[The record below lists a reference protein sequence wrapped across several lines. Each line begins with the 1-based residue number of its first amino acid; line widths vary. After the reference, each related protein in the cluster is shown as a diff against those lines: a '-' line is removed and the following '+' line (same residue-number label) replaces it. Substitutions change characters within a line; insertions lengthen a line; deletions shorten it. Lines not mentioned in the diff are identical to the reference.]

1 MPRAWRSFRRWLAA
15 SACGLALLG
24 LPAVAHA
31 DPISATAAAIVAAIG
46 VTGTAAT
53 IATFVITTALRMA
66 TAYALS
72 KLTGPK
78 RAQQE
83 RQASVTT
90 LSIGESAREVAF
102 GRVCSGGSLVAAANF
117 GGEYGTDWEVLE
129 IALADHEIDG
139 LEGFYIGADFYPYT
153 GNGLQS
159 GFSNCLDLEFV
170 NASDDVAPPARFAGA
185 AGMGDLDRLRGVAKV
200 WAAYKANDKVWP
212 QGRPSF
218 KWLFRGKRC
227 YDARKDST
235 VPGGDP
241 DGDHRWNAPSTWEWS
256 ENVYVCRYNWL
267 RGVFALDQVDKP
279 EMLLVGRGLSEIE
292 APPENV
298 FAPANVCDEL
308 VALKAGGSEARY
320 RCAAVIRAD
329 ETFDTTEQMFAA
341 AMAGVI
347 VQREGGVEIEPGQAK
362 STVVEITDADLVIGE
377 TVTFDRFLPA
387 PDRVNTVIGRYVEP
401 AQGWSDHAAPV
412 RRSVV
417 DIEDDGGPN
426 EATLSL
432 GFVTSGTQGQR
443 CAEAERRLGRMERRA
458 TIPLGPRFSGL
469 EEGDWI
475 GWTSDRWHQGGR
487 VVYRVEAWSSAA
499 SGRMTLALRE
509 IASSAF
515 SWNAAV
521 DEIVPGTAPPPEP
534 ARPDPLGVAGAVITI
549 GALVGEDGSSSP
561 AIRATWATP
570 VDPALQGLRLEVRVA
585 GEADVTPT
593 TITAQDALDRG
604 VLVTDNG
611 VAASA
616 TLEARLVPLTDPS
629 REIQPSDWTEVVSG
643 PSTASGATVVPWSGV
658 QDDDGQR
665 PEDGA
670 DVTANHTAGNTA
682 FVGEKPAGEVVSD
695 LVTNAEQILAEIL
708 RGAVARAYIDAR
720 TYLDGVLIGTVLT
733 QEIENRITADEAYA
747 ALLSLLGAK
756 NGDASAWIMAASVV
770 LASSGHT
777 LGSFIEYV
785 ESTLGDGTVSITEL
799 KEAIDG
805 AYGRWAVSVQ
815 SLLGGTLKAIGGIEV
830 TVDGVTETS
839 AVNFIAD
846 YYRFVRLDG
855 TSPVYLLT
863 YDEANDRWT
872 FGADLY
878 AQKIVADSI
887 DTIHLRVG
895 GVITNRIADHNIS
908 DNEISGASSTVYGTG
923 SDVTLFEQEFELDN
937 PARVR
942 AEGDVAFLDGGGNGP
957 SYHQSRLRLLIN
969 GTQVNLN
976 DAGGVVATS
985 VLAITGALEVA
996 AGTTTVTLMGM
1007 TKPDDYYTYR
1017 NLFTEWFYK

>member
-1 MPRAWRSFRRWLAA
+1 MMPRTWKSFKTWLAA
-15 SACGLALLG
+15 SACGVALLG
-24 LPAVAHA
+24 LPAVAQA
-31 DPISATAAAIVAAIG
+31 DPISASIVAAIG
-46 VTGTAAT
+46 LTGTAAT
-53 IATFVITTALRMA
+53 IATFVVTTALQMA
-66 TAYALS
+66 AAFALS

-78 RAQQE
+78 QSQQE

-90 LSIGESAREVAF
+90 LGIGESPREAAF
-102 GRVCSGGSLVAAANF
+102 GRVCSGGSLIVAANY

-139 LEGFYIGADFYPYT
+139 LEGFYIGSDFYPYT
-153 GNGLQS
+153 ANGLQS

-170 NASDDVAPPARFAGA
+170 NASEDVAPPARFAGA
-185 AGMGDLDRLRGVAKV
+185 TGMGDLDRLRGVAKV
-200 WAAYKANDKVWP
+200 WAAYKADDKVWP

-227 YDARKDST
+227 YDPRKDST

-241 DGDHRWNAPSTWEWS
+241 AGTHRWTAPWTWEWT
-256 ENVYVCRYNWL
+256 ENAYVCRYNWV
-267 RGVFALDQVDKP
+267 RGVYALDQVDQP
-279 EMLLVGRGLSEIE
+279 EMLLVGRGLSDIE

-308 VALKAGGSEARY
+308 VALKAGGSEPRY
-320 RCAAVIRAD
+320 RVAAVIRAD
-329 ETFDTTEQMFAA
+329 ETFDTTEQMYAA

-362 STVVEITDADLVIGE
+362 STVVEITDADLVVGE
-377 TVTFDRFLPA
+377 KVSFDRFLPA
-387 PDRVNTVIGRYVEP
+387 PERVNTVIGRYVEP
-401 AQGWSDHAAPV
+401 TQDWSDHAAPV
-412 RRSVV
+412 RRSVL
-417 DIEDDGGPN
+417 DIEDDGGPH
-426 EATLSL
+426 ETTLSL

-443 CAEAERRLGRMERRA
+443 CAEIERRLGRMERRA

-487 VVYRVEAWSSAA
+487 VVYRVEAWSSAP
-499 SGRMTLALRE
+499 SRRMTLALRE
-509 IASSAF
+509 VASSAYG
-515 SWNAAV
+515 WTAAT
-521 DEIVPGTAPPPEP
+521 DEITPGTAPPPEA
-534 ARPDPLGVAGAVITI
+534 ARPGPLGVAGAVITI
-549 GALVGEDGSSSP
+549 GSVVGEDGSSSP
-561 AIRATWATP
+561 AIRAAWTTP

-593 TITAQDALDRG
+593 TITAQDALARG
-604 VLVTDNG
+604 FFVTDNG

-629 REIQPSDWTEVVSG
+629 REIEPSDWVEVASG

-658 QDDDGQR
+658 QNDDGNR
-665 PEDGA
+665 PENGA

-682 FVGEKPAGEVVSD
+682 YVGGKPASEVVSD
-695 LVTNAEQILAEIL
+695 LATNAEQILAEIL
-708 RGAVARAYIDAR
+708 RGALARAYIDAR
-720 TYLDGVLIGTVLT
+720 TMLAGVPIGTVLT
-733 QEIENRITADEAYA
+733 QEIENRVAADEAYA
-747 ALLSLLGAK
+747 ALLTLLGAK
-756 NGDASAWIMAASVV
+756 NGDATAWIMAASVV

-785 ESTLGDGTVSITEL
+785 ESTLGDGTVSVTEL

-805 AYGRWAVSVQ
+805 AYARWAVSVQ
-815 SLLGGTLKAIGGIEV
+815 SLMGGTLKAIGGIEV
-830 TVDGVTETS
+830 TVDGVTSTS

-855 TSPVYLLT
+855 SSPVYLLT
-863 YDEANDRWT
+863 YDEANNRWT
-872 FGADLY
+872 FGADIY

-887 DTIHLRVG
+887 DTVHLKVG
-895 GVITNRIADHNIS
+895 GVTTSRIADHNVS
-908 DNEISGASSTVYGTG
+908 DNMISAASSTVYGTG
-923 SDVTLFEQEFELDN
+923 SEVTFFSQTFTLTD
-937 PARVR
+937 PARIR

-957 SYHQSRLRLLIN
+957 SYHQSQLRILIN
-969 GTQVNLN
+969 GVQANIN
-976 DAGGVVATS
+976 SAGGVVATS
-985 VLAITGALEVA
+985 VLAITGTDEVP
-996 AGTTTVTLMGM
+996 AGTCTVELVGF
-1007 TKPDDYYTYR
+1007 TKPDDYYTFR